1 MLTTGECDIMSAIRR
16 TLIVFF
22 VAVAV
27 LSVAGCLGQSDREKA
42 QDKYDTLV
50 HQTNDQIAVVQ
61 NVSNQQNLYAMTQP
75 AMKVWLADYRSQT
88 AELQN
93 DVNATGD
100 AGAALK
106 TYLSPG
112 SSDYSTMTTNEQSL
126 QQYLAMYVGDY
137 NMNADGYNSHW
148 GAEFG
153 MVPVL

>member
-1 MLTTGECDIMSAIRR
+1 MSAIRR
-16 TLIVFF
+16 TLIIFI

-27 LSVAGCLGQSDREKA
+27 LSVAGCLGQSDRDKA

-50 HQTNDQIAVVQ
+50 HQTNSQIAAVQ

-75 AMKVWLADYRSQT
+75 EMKVWLDDYRSQT

-93 DVNATGD
+93 DVNATSD

-112 SSDYSTMTTNEQSL
+112 SSDYTTMTTNEQSL
-126 QQYLAMYVGDY
+126 QQYLAMYAGDY
-137 NMNADGYNSHW
+137 NKNADGYNSHW

-153 MVPVL
+153 TVPLL